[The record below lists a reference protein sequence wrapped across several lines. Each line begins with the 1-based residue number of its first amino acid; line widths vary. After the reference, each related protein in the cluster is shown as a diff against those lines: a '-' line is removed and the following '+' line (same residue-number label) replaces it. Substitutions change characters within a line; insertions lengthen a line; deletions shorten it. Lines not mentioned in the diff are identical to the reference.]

1 MKRTIL
7 LLAAGLLTLSCV
19 DKAYDLGRLEGG
31 QIAVG
36 DDESEFAAPLVT
48 VTVLLDDIHDSQGS
62 LQEMLDEADIWL
74 PSELPGGVDYVDFQR
89 LYADD
94 AYLAEV
100 TGALVDEM
108 GHDAAK
114 VDKVA
119 DLVWRCYKVDFLKP
133 LGLEGIPVDKA
144 QFTTLFVDRFTAS
157 EALREQTEAAARKFL
172 ILLQVSDLD
181 YQLGAFASA
190 EHAAVAR
197 IHTDGAGNR
206 PVRHSPGHNDRTDPD
221 ADLHRRPAGAGR
233 SQRPGHPCTGRVAA
247 LLPGTGTRRAPDLHP
262 AEPPQNR
269 SSEPLTR
276 GTDHEKDSYIYN
288 SAPGSRNSGGTE
300 PHDLLH
306 GGEHPPHA
314 IQPGVRP
321 APRLL
326 QRTGRG
332 WRTSGREQQP
342 YPRQPALPARRTA
355 CDAVRRVGTDVG
367 SPAQHSQQ
375 EHADGRHAGEP
386 AGIRQLYPQPQTFLV
401 VRPQPARQRDAQHTG
416 QTGRIHQR
424 GLRTRDSPTRSRC
437 STTSS
442 T

>member
-108 GHDAAK
+108 GRDAAK

-119 DLVWRCYKVDFLKP
+119 DLVWRCYKDDFLKP
-133 LGLEGIPVDKA
+133 LGLEGIPVDKN

-181 YQLGAFASA
+181 YQLGAIDLGEALDMLTANLDPEGTPDPRNTLSIKGKVESTLPLSMRLSPVFTPTGLEIAPFAIA
-190 EHAAVAR
+190 PGTTTELTPTR
-197 IHTDGAGNR
+197 IYTE
-206 PVRHSPGHNDRTDPD
+206 
-221 ADLHRRPAGAGR
+221 DLRALAGAN
-233 SQRPGHPCTGRVAA
+233 
-247 LLPGTGTRRAPDLHP
+247 DL
-262 AEPPQNR
+262 
-269 SSEPLTR
+269 
-276 GTDHEKDSYIYN
+276 
-288 SAPGSRNSGGTE
+288 
-300 PHDLLH
+300 
-306 GGEHPPHA
+306 A
-314 IQPGVRP
+314 IHVPVE
-321 APRLL
+321 L
-326 QRTGRG
+326 QRYYPGRALDARPISIRLSLHKTG
-332 WRTSGREQQP
+332 
-342 YPRQPALPARRTA
+342 ALN
-355 CDAVRRVGTDVG
+355 
-367 SPAQHSQQ
+367 
-375 EHADGRHAGEP
+375 
-386 AGIRQLYPQPQTFLV
+386 L
-401 VRPQPARQRDAQHTG
+401 
-416 QTGRIHQR
+416 
-424 GLRTRDSPTRSRC
+424 
-437 STTSS
+437 
-442 T
+442 